1 MPLTAMP
8 MTMAAASVGHT
19 PRSRSAAHSAAVAAT
34 TAISTDT
41 ANSPASYVI
50 RPGIRIAAMPM

>member
-8 MTMAAASVGHT
+8 MTMAAASVGQT

-34 TAISTDT
+34 TAIATDT
-41 ANSPASYVI
+41 ANSP
-50 RPGIRIAAMPM
+50 GL

>member
-1 MPLTAMP
+1 MPLTATP
-8 MTMAAASVGHT
+8 MTMAAPRVGQT

-41 ANSPASYVI
+41 PNSPGLYAI

>member
-8 MTMAAASVGHT
+8 MTMAAASVGQT

-41 ANSPASYVI
+41 PNSA
-50 RPGIRIAAMPM
+50 GL

>member
-8 MTMAAASVGHT
+8 MTMAATSVGQM

-34 TAISTDT
+34 TAITTDRP
-41 ANSPASYVI
+41 NSQGS
-50 RPGIRIAAMPM
+50 